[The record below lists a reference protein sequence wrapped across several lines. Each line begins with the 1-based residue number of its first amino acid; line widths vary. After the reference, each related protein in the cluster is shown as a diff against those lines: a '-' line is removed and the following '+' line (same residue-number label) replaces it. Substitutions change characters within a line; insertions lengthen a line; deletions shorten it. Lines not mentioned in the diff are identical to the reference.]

1 MTTNNDQPQKRST
14 RATTRKSNND
24 SIQAELDELRAQLE
38 ALKANAE
45 AEKKASTDKESP
57 TDSSAD
63 ENPEFDVKDT
73 IKEVI
78 DDIPSHFRDLIDSLD
93 ESLKDESPT
102 RLLAVFAAGIL
113 IGRLLPR

>member
-1 MTTNNDQPQKRST
+1 MTTNNAQPQKRTT
-14 RATTRKSNND
+14 RASANKTKD
-24 SIQAELDELRAQLE
+24 DAIQAELDELRAQLE
-38 ALKANAE
+38 ALQANAE
-45 AEKKASTDKESP
+45 AEEKASDDDKTTTEASSDD
-57 TDSSAD
+57 DS
-63 ENPEFDVKDT
+63 EFDVKDT
-73 IKEVI
+73 IKEVM